1 MAKQDLSPKRQDFAQ
16 RRSGLM
22 LWTSAIALFVVILLI
37 VALSGSTSRFYS
49 RGVVAAAV
57 VLLLV
62 RLLGRIVKVRSA
74 RAAQPDPESTLKL
87 D

>member
-1 MAKQDLSPKRQDFAQ
+1 MPKQDLPPKRQDFSQ

-22 LWTSAIALFVVILLI
+22 LWTSAIALFVVVLLI
-37 VALSGSTSRFYS
+37 FALSGTGSRFYS

-57 VLLLV
+57 LLLLV
-62 RLLGRIVKVRSA
+62 RLVGRIVKVRSA
-74 RAAQPDPESTLKL
+74 RAAQPDPQSTLRL